1 MSENYNYSIDR
12 VKYKKLPSKSYIEI
26 LGWCIAKDQSNID
39 YLASINN
46 QNVPLEVIKYNR
58 GDLRLAF
65 KKKGIV
71 LKESQGFRIVVPC
84 GSNRI
89 NSFSL
94 FVVSDGKEKEQIY
107 SATTNQLLQIENDSM
122 IEYNIDSFE
131 IDEEKNM
138 ATASGWAFSLQK
150 EEVKFSIENSRN
162 ETVDSTLQIN
172 LRSDLLEMKMIDNSQ
187 KFCGFRISFPYD
199 KKDSYN
205 ICFTSDSY
213 QTKQHLSVARH
224 SKLALFHAYL
234 NELNGENISK
244 ATKYL
249 KENGLKKF
257 ISRLKFGPNTNSMTY
272 QDWFLGQRITEEE
285 LQKQAQVKFSHAP
298 KISIIVATFNTKESY
313 LKEMIDT
320 VVNQS
325 YSNWELCIADGS
337 NTDSVIHYIEKNY
350 LDNRIK
356 WTKLDQ
362 NYGISGNMNK
372 ALELATGD
380 YVGLYD
386 HDDMLE
392 LDALYEVV
400 KSIQDYPYDLIY
412 TDEDKFDDSKKEFVD
427 PNFKPDYSP
436 DLFRSHNYITH
447 FFVVNKKIID
457 QVGGMRSE
465 FDGAQDYDFM
475 FRCIEKANGIYH
487 IPKIL
492 YHWRMHPLSTAQNPE
507 SKLYCYEAGKK
518 AIEEHYKR
526 TGVDATVEMM
536 PKPMWGMYHTIY
548 STKDNPLVSI
558 IIPNMNHKNIL
569 ETCVNSLYNVNTYKN
584 FEIIIIENNSTE
596 QDVFDYYEQ
605 IQLEHDNVKVVTWDK
620 DFNYSLINNYGVQ
633 YAKGEYLLF
642 LNNDTEMITKD
653 ALSEMLG
660 CCMRPEVGAV
670 GAKLLYEDDTVQHAG
685 VVIGFG
691 GYAGHVFNGIDK
703 DDYGYM
709 VRARINCNYSAVT
722 AACMMV
728 KKSIFL
734 DVGGFDE
741 QFKVAC
747 NDVDLCLKIR
757 KAGKLIV
764 YNAFAL
770 WHHYESKSRGY
781 EDNQE
786 KIWRFNNEV
795 EKFQKKWPEI
805 LKDGDPY
812 YNKNFKIEHGPFQL
826 I

>member
-12 VKYKKLPSKSYIEI
+12 VKLKKLPSKCYIEI
-26 LGWCIAKDQSNID
+26 LGWCIAKDQSNVD

-46 QNVPLEVIKYNR
+46 QNVPLEVVKYNR

-65 KKKGIV
+65 KKKGII
-71 LKESQGFRIVVPC
+71 LKDSQGFRIIVSC
-84 GSNRI
+84 KNKTI
-89 NSFSL
+89 DNFTL
-94 FVVSDGKEKEQIY
+94 YVVSKGKEKERLY
-107 SATTNQLLQIENDSM
+107 SASTNQLLQIENDSL
-122 IEYNIDSFE
+122 IEYNIDSFD
-131 IDEEKNM
+131 IDEDKNI
-138 ATASGWAFSLQK
+138 ATACGWAFSLEN
-150 EEVKFSIENSRN
+150 EEVKFSIQNSKK
-162 ETVDSTLQIN
+162 ETIDSTLQIN
-172 LRSDLLEMKMIDNSQ
+172 LRSDLLAMKMVNENQ
-187 KFCGFRISFPYD
+187 KFCGFRLSFPYD
-199 KKDSYN
+199 KNESYN
-205 ICFTSDSY
+205 ICFKTDSY
-213 QTKQHLSVARH
+213 ETKQHLSVARH
-224 SKLALFHAYL
+224 SKLALFYAYM
-234 NELNGENISK
+234 NEMNGDNILK

-249 KENGLKKF
+249 RENGLKKF
-257 ISRLKFGPNTNSMTY
+257 IKRLKYGPNTNSVTY

-285 LQKQAQVKFSHAP
+285 LQKQSKQKFVYSP
-298 KISIIVATFNTKESY
+298 KISIIVATFNTKEGY
-313 LKEMIDT
+313 LKEMIDA
-320 VVNQS
+320 VVHQS

-350 LDNRIK
+350 PDSRIK
-356 WTKLDQ
+356 YTKLDQ

-457 QVGGMRSE
+457 QVGEMRSE

-526 TGVDATVEMM
+526 TGVEATVEMM
-536 PKPMWGMYHTIY
+536 PKPMWGMYHTTY
-548 STKDNPLVSI
+548 STKDNPLVSV

-569 ETCVNSLYNVNTYKN
+569 ETCINSLYNINTYKN
-584 FEIIIIENNSTE
+584 FEIIVIENNSTE
-596 QDVFDYYEQ
+596 QDIFDYYEQ
-605 IQLEHDNVKVVTWDK
+605 IQLEHDNVRVVTWDK
-620 DFNYSLINNYGVQ
+620 EFNYSSINNYGVE
-633 YAKGEYLLF
+633 YAKGDYLLF

-728 KKSIFL
+728 KKSVFN

-757 KAGKLIV
+757 KTGKLIV
-764 YNAFAL
+764 YDAFSL

-795 EKFQKKWPEI
+795 ERFQKKWPDI
-805 LKDGDPY
+805 LKNGDPY

-826 I
+826 M

>member
-12 VKYKKLPSKSYIEI
+12 VKYKKLPGKCYIEI
-26 LGWCIAKDQSNID
+26 LGWCIAKGQSNVD

-46 QNVPLEVIKYNR
+46 QNVPLEVVKYKR
-58 GDLRLAF
+58 DDLRLAF
-65 KKKGIV
+65 KKKGII
-71 LKESQGFRIVVPC
+71 LKESQGFRILVPC
-84 GSNRI
+84 EDKSI
-89 NSFSL
+89 NNFIL
-94 FVVSDGKEKEQIY
+94 YAIAEGKDKQKLY
-107 SATTNQLLQIENDSM
+107 TATANQLLQIENDSM

-131 IDEEKNM
+131 IDEEKSM
-138 ATASGWAFSLQK
+138 ATACGWAFSLQN
-150 EEVKFSIENSRN
+150 EEVRFSIENSRN

-205 ICFTSDSY
+205 IRFTSDSY

-298 KISIIVATFNTKESY
+298 KISIIVATFNTKENY

-320 VVNQS
+320 VVHQS

-337 NTDSVIHYIEKNY
+337 NTDNVIHYIEKNY
-350 LDNRIK
+350 PDNRIK

-447 FFVVNKKIID
+447 FFVVNKRIID

-526 TGVDATVEMM
+526 IGVEATVEMM
-536 PKPMWGMYHTIY
+536 PKPMWGMYHTTY
-548 STKDNPLVSI
+548 STKDDPLVSI

-596 QDVFDYYEQ
+596 QDIFDYYEQ
-605 IQLEHDNVKVVTWDK
+605 IQLEHDNVRVVTWDK
-620 DFNYSLINNYGVQ
+620 EFNYSSINNYGVE
-633 YAKGEYLLF
+633 YAKGDYLLF

-670 GAKLLYEDDTVQHAG
+670 GAKLLYKDDTVQHAG

-728 KKSIFL
+728 KNSVFN

-757 KAGKLIV
+757 KTGKLIV
-764 YNAFAL
+764 YDAFSL

-795 EKFQKKWPEI
+795 EKFQKKWPDI
-805 LKDGDPY
+805 LKNGDPY
-812 YNKNFKIEHGPFQL
+812 YNKNFKIEHGPFSL
-826 I
+826 F